1 MYENGGLSATDAM
14 LLTNGNRGGFGG
26 YGDGGGGY
34 SQHSI
39 DDRVLAVLEDMAGRA
54 GSDYERSRIKEKI
67 DTLRRM

>member
-26 YGDGGGGY
+26 YGDGGY
-34 SQHSI
+34 SGHSI

-54 GSDYERSRIKEKI
+54 GSDYERSRIEENINK
-67 DTLRRM
+67 LRRM